1 MSKIVLLDNHDSF
14 VYNLVDALHGYD
26 FTVFRNTVSVET
38 VLAEDP
44 ALIILSPGPGYP
56 AEAGCMMSLLDEA
69 LARRIP
75 VLGICLGFQALLEH
89 FDGKVEP
96 CGPVHGKS
104 EVMELTSSGVAHP
117 VFAGLA
123 VDSAPEIPGHVGRKV
138 PVARY
143 HSLGSKAVECP
154 QGIVSLATTETD
166 IGPVIM
172 AATTADS
179 MAIGLQ
185 FHPES
190 ILTPAGPTILNRCLE
205 TLLRADSADS
215 ADSADG
221 AEHTDPETDQ

>member
-26 FTVFRNTVSVET
+26 FKVFRNTVPMQT
-38 VLAEDP
+38 VLDADP

-56 AEAGCMMSLLDEA
+56 DDAGCMMSLLDEA
-69 LARRIP
+69 LRRRIP

-89 FDGKVEP
+89 YGGKVEP

-104 EVMELTSSGVAHP
+104 EVMELTNSGVAHP
-117 VFAGLA
+117 VFEGLA
-123 VDSAPEIPGHVGRKV
+123 ADAVAELPEHVGRKV

-154 QGIVSLATTETD
+154 QGVVSLATTNTD

-172 AATTADS
+172 AAETADK

-190 ILTPAGPTILNRCLE
+190 ILTPAGPTILNRCVQ
-205 TLLRADSADS
+205 TLLSNS
-215 ADSADG
+215 SSSKEG
-221 AEHTDPETDQ
+221 N